1 MFRVNL
7 RSIPGCY
14 SQRRENRL
22 KPVGDTSKV
31 FCIGEVKMNELTLN
45 HEQKMSSREIA
56 ELTEIRHDS
65 VKRTIETLADK
76 GIIESPQIVNFK
88 NINNVEGQEYLICKR
103 DSYIVV
109 AQLSPAMTARL
120 VDRWQE
126 LEAKQVLSLPDF
138 NNPVIA
144 ARAWADAKES
154 EQAALV
160 QLEAA
165 RPAVEFVERYVE
177 AKSSK
182 CLSDVAKLLKH
193 KPQAF
198 FKLLSDNEVIFKRS
212 GSWIPYQKHIDKGR
226 FTVTTGEGNGHTYQ
240 QTRVEPDGIVWLA
253 KMFPA

>member
-1 MFRVNL
+1 MNNL
-7 RSIPGCY
+7 IKIESYSINGEMIPAVSARELHAYLGNKAQFSHWIKDRIEQY
-14 SQRRENRL
+14 GFLESIDFITRENSL
-22 KPVGDTSKV
+22 
-31 FCIGEVKMNELTLN
+31 
-45 HEQKMSSREIA
+45 
-56 ELTEIRHDS
+56 
-65 VKRTIETLADK
+65 
-76 GIIESPQIVNFK
+76 
-88 NINNVEGQEYLICKR
+88 
-103 DSYIVV
+103 
-109 AQLSPAMTARL
+109 
-120 VDRWQE
+120 E
-126 LEAKQVLSLPDF
+126 LESKGYTPSKKEYFITVDMAKELSMVERTDNGKIARKYFIECEKELGAKQIPALPDF

-226 FTVTTGEGNGHTYQ
+226 FTVTTGEGNGHAYQ